1 MKCALLLLAFTGSLL
16 AQEPQEKKP
25 DEKVTRT
32 KTESGNDGTKDK
44 PPARYADD
52 KYSIPIIGWWG
63 ALAGGVAGVVVGL
76 INLRIAALQR
86 KQLAAQH
93 FREIA
98 LKAAQIEWEHA
109 LASASAWR
117 DPMDESERPTV
128 EPLDYFI
135 VRKLKLMQ
143 TFDDKNLTPELL
155 RSKVKDLAEFN
166 ASFSQQTQRQK

>member
-1 MKCALLLLAFTGSLL
+1 MKYALLLFAITGSLL
-16 AQEPQEKKP
+16 AQVPQEQQP
-25 DEKVTRT
+25 NEKIASPIS
-32 KTESGNDGTKDK
+32 KTSHEAPKDDVGSRGVK
-44 PPARYADD
+44 EQSNSALL
-52 KYSIPIIGWWG
+52 GWSG
-63 ALAGGVAGVVVGL
+63 ALAGGVAGIVVGV
-76 INLRIAALQR
+76 INLVIAHFQR
-86 KQLAAQH
+86 KQLVAQH

-98 LKAAQIEWEHA
+98 LKAAQMEWEHA
-109 LASASAWR
+109 HASANAWK

-143 TFDDKNLTPELL
+143 SFGDKNLTPELL